1 MEAYM
6 MKWEFKDGIPI
17 YLQIISHMRNDI
29 ASGVMPPGSRIPPV
43 RALAGEIGVN
53 PNTMQ
58 RALTQLESEGLLY
71 TQRTNGRFV
80 TEDET
85 VMKKL
90 RSDLSETYIRELFRN
105 LERLGM
111 NRKDI
116 VEAVRRWNEQPEHRP
131 SID

>member
-1 MEAYM
+1 M

-29 ASGVMPPGSRIPPV
+29 ASGGMPPGSRIPPV
-43 RALAGEIGVN
+43 RAFAGEIGVN

-90 RSDLSETYIRELFRN
+90 RNDLSETYIRELFRN

-116 VEAVRRWNEQPEHRP
+116 VEAVRRWNEQPEHRS